1 MYVQNY
7 KYFKYYLKPLI
18 LCKLSAEPPHYVPV
32 LLALE
37 SPKEFLMLFWAHCAE
52 AEESAF
58 FTNSHQW
65 ESATLAINYPRRN
78 NLDV

>member
-58 FTNSHQW
+58 FKLPPVGVS
-65 ESATLAINYPRRN
+65 YPGN
-78 NLDV
+78 QLPQAQ